1 MVYNKVLILSPATCP
16 EQFGCYAGGKSG
28 VRVVLFLAPGPMLMR
43 QKTPRM
49 LLAPV
54 VEGKGMNKTGAASQ
68 PLPRGDTHHFC
79 SYFFG
84 QSKHML

>member
-1 MVYNKVLILSPATCP
+1 M
-16 EQFGCYAGGKSG
+16 
-28 VRVVLFLAPGPMLMR
+28 RVVLFLAPGPMLMR

-84 QSKHML
+84 